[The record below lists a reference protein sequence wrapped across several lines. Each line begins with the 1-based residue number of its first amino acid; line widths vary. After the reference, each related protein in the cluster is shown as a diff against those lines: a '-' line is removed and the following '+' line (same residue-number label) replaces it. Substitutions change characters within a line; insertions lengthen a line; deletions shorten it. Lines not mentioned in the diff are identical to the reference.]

1 MAHLRHADISSL
13 KNYYENQIV
22 ALLQDLENKEKIVEE
37 NREKLHH
44 EIQDKTEMRK
54 NFDIEVSKLY
64 VRIGD
69 LELKLAKLANEKKEE
84 LNNIGSQME
93 LTSMTMVRL
102 N

>member
-1 MAHLRHADISSL
+1 
-13 KNYYENQIV
+13 
-22 ALLQDLENKEKIVEE
+22 
-37 NREKLHH
+37 
-44 EIQDKTEMRK
+44 MRK